1 MSRKVLVLGGTDFV
15 GPAVVASALARG
27 DDVTIFH
34 RGQTGTAPDGVR
46 AIHGDRTHTADLD
59 ALTGDEWD
67 LVVDAWSH
75 APRVV
80 YESARKLEPHAAR
93 YVYVS
98 TISVYAEAHDG
109 VITEASKTVDAR
121 PDAGATEYG
130 ADKRGAE
137 LAIECVFGTERC
149 LFARPGLILG
159 PRENIGR
166 LPWWLRRIAAGGDVL
181 APGPQNLG
189 VQYIDARD
197 LAAFALDTALN
208 GAVNTLS
215 RPGHTTM
222 AEVLDLCHEVTDSTA
237 TFTWVDA
244 DFLLG
249 RKVEPWTELPI
260 WVPPVAD
267 MANFYTCDSSL
278 ALRSGLTCRSA
289 RETVADTWS
298 WLRDNPD
305 WSPLLSANRS
315 GVGMN
320 PEREAALLA
329 AWADQPPAA
338 L

>member
-1 MSRKVLVLGGTDFV
+1 MPRKVLVLGGTDFV
-15 GPAVVASALARG
+15 GPAVVAAALAYG

-34 RGQTGTAPDGVR
+34 RGQTGAAPDGVR
-46 AIHGDRTHTADLD
+46 AIHGDRTNAADLD
-59 ALTGDEWD
+59 LLTSEHWD
-67 LVVDAWSH
+67 IVVDAWSR

-80 YESARKLEPHAAR
+80 LESARALEPHAAR
-93 YVYVS
+93 YVYIS

-109 VITEASKTVDAR
+109 VITEASMTVAAR
-121 PDAGATEYG
+121 PDAVATEYS

-137 LAIECVFGTERC
+137 LAIESVFGTERS

-166 LPWWLRRIAAGGDVL
+166 LPWWLRRVAAGGTVL
-181 APGPQNLG
+181 APAPQDLA

-197 LAAFALDTALN
+197 LAAFALETTLN
-208 GAVNTLS
+208 GPVNVLS

-222 AEVLDLCHEVTDSTA
+222 AEVLALCHEVTDSTA

-244 DFLLG
+244 DFLLAH
-249 RKVEPWTELPI
+249 KVEPWTELPI
-260 WVPPVAD
+260 WVPPVGD

-278 ALRSGLTCRSA
+278 ALRSGLARRSA
-289 RETVADTWS
+289 RATVADTWS
-298 WLRDNPD
+298 WLRDIPD
-305 WSPLLSANRS
+305 WTQVVTANRS
-315 GVGMN
+315 RVGMD

>member
-1 MSRKVLVLGGTDFV
+1 MPRKVLVLGGTDFV

-34 RGQTGTAPDGVR
+34 RGQTGAVPDGVR
-46 AIHGDRTHTADLD
+46 AIHGDRTNTADLD
-59 ALTGDEWD
+59 ALTSDEWD

-137 LAIECVFGTERC
+137 LAVESVFGAERC

-181 APGPQNLG
+181 APGPQDLA

-197 LAAFALDTALN
+197 LAAFAIDTALN
-208 GAVNTLS
+208 GAVNTFAGL
-215 RPGHTTM
+215 
-222 AEVLDLCHEVTDSTA
+222 A
-237 TFTWVDA
+237 TPRWRRFS
-244 DFLLG
+244 
-249 RKVEPWTELPI
+249 I
-260 WVPPVAD
+260 
-267 MANFYTCDSSL
+267 
-278 ALRSGLTCRSA
+278 SA
-289 RETVADTWS
+289 TR
-298 WLRDNPD
+298 
-305 WSPLLSANRS
+305 
-315 GVGMN
+315 
-320 PEREAALLA
+320 
-329 AWADQPPAA
+329 
-338 L
+338 